1 MSGVRAHREIS
12 WNPVFMSWSVLC
24 NPPTYLPMFSLIVS
38 AGYMNNPKRSNA
50 A

>member
-12 WNPVFMSWSVLC
+12 WNPAFMSWSVLC